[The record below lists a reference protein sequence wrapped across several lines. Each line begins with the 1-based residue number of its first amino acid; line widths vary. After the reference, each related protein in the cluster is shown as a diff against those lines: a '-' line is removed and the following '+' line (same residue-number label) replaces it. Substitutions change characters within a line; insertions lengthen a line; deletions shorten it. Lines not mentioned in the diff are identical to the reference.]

1 MKAIIGIGR
10 EEKNIW
16 ERRVPLI
23 PVHVG
28 ELIRDQQ
35 LDIRVQTSPNRIFPD
50 GDFRREGAK
59 IVDDLSSCSL
69 ILAIKEIPIPHLEKG
84 KAYVF
89 FTHTTKGQSHN
100 MPLLKKMV
108 ELGCTMIDYEKIVNE
123 KGQRLLFFGRQA
135 GEAGMVETLWSLG
148 QRLNVEGMR
157 NNPFST
163 LRQTYAYPSL
173 AAAKED
179 IQKVG
184 SQIQEKGLDPS
195 LVPLVCGFTGYGHV
209 SQGAQEIFE
218 LLPFEEIPP
227 AALEAFFKAKNFS
240 ANKLYKVVFK
250 EGDMV
255 EPKAKGAAFDLQ
267 DYYDHPEKYKPVFDS
282 HVPYLTILVNCIFWS
297 PKYPKYVTK
306 EFLKRLYGGPA
317 APRLRVVGDITCD
330 IDGSMECTVKATE
343 PDMPSFIYDPFQDVA
358 RDGFVGRGPVVMA
371 VDNLPAEI
379 PLESSVF
386 FSGALKGF
394 VPGIAAADFS
404 GSLADCRL
412 PDPIRRAVILF
423 RGQFT
428 PEYEYMKSYIKSL

>member
-1 MKAIIGIGR
+1 MKAIIGICR

-16 ERRVPLI
+16 ERRVPVI
-23 PVHVG
+23 PAHVA
-28 ELIRDQQ
+28 ELVRDHQ
-35 LDIRVQTSPNRIFPD
+35 LDIRVQTSPIRIFPD
-50 GDFRREGAK
+50 EDFRRQGAK
-59 IVDDLSSCSL
+59 IIDDLAPCSIVL
-69 ILAIKEIPIPHLEKG
+69 GIKEIPIAHVEKG
-84 KAYVF
+84 KTYIF
-89 FTHTTKGQSHN
+89 FTHTTKGQAHN
-100 MPLLKKMV
+100 MPLLRKM
-108 ELGCTMIDYEKIVNE
+108 LNSGCSMIDYEKIVNE

-148 QRLNVEGMR
+148 QRLTVEGMR

-227 AALEAFFKAKNFS
+227 AAIEAFFKAKNFS

-306 EFLKRLYGGPA
+306 EFLKRLYGGPT

-343 PDMPSFIYDPFQDVA
+343 PDVPSFVYDPFQDVA

-394 VPGIAAADFS
+394 VPAIAAADFS
-404 GSLADCRL
+404 GSLADCHL
-412 PDPIRRAVILF
+412 PDPIRRALILF

-428 PEYEYMKSYIKSL
+428 PEYEYLRKFIE

>member
-1 MKAIIGIGR
+1 MKAIIGIGK

-23 PVHVG
+23 PAHVG
-28 ELIRDQQ
+28 ELVRDQE
-35 LDIRVQTSPNRIFPD
+35 LDIRIQTSPNRIFPD
-50 GDFRREGAK
+50 QDFLSEGAK
-59 IVDDLSSCSL
+59 IVDNLSSCS
-69 ILAIKEIPIPHLEKG
+69 IIFAIKEIPIHVLEKG
-84 KAYVF
+84 KVYLF

-100 MPLLKKMV
+100 MPLLKKMAD
-108 ELGCTMIDYEKIVNE
+108 LGCTMIDYEKIVND

-148 QRLNVEGMR
+148 QRLDVEGMLA
-157 NNPFST
+157 NPFST
-163 LRQTYAYPSL
+163 LRQAYAYPSL

-179 IQKVG
+179 IQRVG
-184 SQIQEKGLDPS
+184 SIIRTKGLDPG

-227 AALEAFFKAKNFS
+227 ASLEAFFRAGRFGS
-240 ANKLYKVVFK
+240 DRLYKVVFK

-255 EPKAKGAAFDLQ
+255 RPKAKGAPFVLQ
-267 DYYDHPEKYKPVFDS
+267 DYYDHPEKYGPVFDS
-282 HVPYLTILVNCIFWS
+282 YVPYLTVLVNCIFWS

-306 EFLKRLYGGPA
+306 EYLKRLYGGPA

-330 IDGSMECTVKATE
+330 INGSMECTVKATE
-343 PDMPSFIYDPFQDVA
+343 PNVPSFVFDPFQDVA
-358 RDGFVGRGPVVMA
+358 RDGFTGNGPVVMA

-386 FSGALKGF
+386 FSGALKSF

-404 GSLADCRL
+404 GRLANCHL
-412 PDPIRRAVILF
+412 PDPIRRALILF

-428 PEYEYMKSYIKSL
+428 PEYEYMRKFIE

>member
-1 MKAIIGIGR
+1 MKAIIGIAR

-23 PVHVG
+23 PAHIG

-50 GDFRREGAK
+50 KDFLGEGAE
-59 IVDDLSSCSL
+59 IVADLSTCSL
-69 ILAIKEIPIPHLEKG
+69 IFAIKELPIPHLEKG
-84 KAYVF
+84 KVYVF

-100 MPLLKKMV
+100 MPMLKKMV
-108 ELGCTMIDYEKIVNE
+108 DLGCTMIDYEKIVNE

-135 GEAGMVETLWSLG
+135 GEAGMIETLWSFG
-148 QRLNVEGMR
+148 QRLNVEGFKG
-157 NNPFST
+157 NPFST
-163 LRQTYAYPSL
+163 LKQTYKYRSL
-173 AAAKED
+173 AEAKAD
-179 IQKVG
+179 IQGVG
-184 SQIQEKGLDPS
+184 KQIREKGLDPK

-218 LLPFEEIPP
+218 LLPFEEIQPSS
-227 AALEAFFKAKNFS
+227 LEAFFKAKEFS

-255 EPKAKGAAFDLQ
+255 RPKAKGVPFILQ
-267 DYYDHPEKYKPVFDS
+267 DYYDHPDKYEPVFDS
-282 HVPYLTILVNCIFWS
+282 YVPHLTILVNCIFWS

-306 EFLKRLYGGPA
+306 EFLKKLYGGPA

-343 PDMPSFIYDPFQDVA
+343 PDVPSFVYDPFQDVA

-412 PDPIRRAVILF
+412 PDPIRRALILF

-428 PEYEYMKSYIKSL
+428 PEYEYMRKFIA